1 MSPEDLPACLE
12 RAARALAGRQKWLHM
27 KHRSFVALTNGAYF
41 LRSLVEVLLDADPI
55 FLRLKLA
62 DFWEVFSILWP
73 ISPAEQVAVLKYWV
87 AWPMARWLRDS
98 DITSA
103 RPPCLPPAPTS
114 LDFPLR
120 GPLRKHFRNM
130 LASRTSSVRAGTLFT
145 GILQGVKRGC
155 APVPEEFEVLSC
167 QKHKKA
173 LSQPLEF
180 SHGPEFFAKFQAI
193 WGKTNTE
200 NRRAALHSR
209 WKRVFLDR
217 KWARHLHSAS
227 NHASVERMR
236 SEGGRVAEV
245 FHVNRILIGEDR
257 DPRLVD
263 EPPLLDMFERNGRVV
278 ERRGWPLASYRQFLR
293 QAAGMCRGR
302 DLRARVELC
311 LEPLKCRVITKGE
324 SVPYFVAQTFQ
335 KSMWKALQET
345 GAFKLTSCPVDASML
360 YGIELSTKD
369 LDLPFD
375 QWVSGDYSAA
385 TDGLTLEVN
394 QCCLRAML
402 DAFQATPEER
412 EVCSKV
418 LGCHEVSYPDRLD
431 PEANG
436 LEPFHMLNGQL
447 MGSVLSFPVLCA
459 VNLAAYWCALEEYT
473 GRKFK
478 KEQLPVLV
486 NGDDI
491 LFKANAAFY
500 EVWKKWVKRAG
511 FSLSLGKNYISPNF
525 ITVNSESW
533 LHKGGSYFRK
543 LPFLNCGLLL
553 QEAAG
558 PYKVPLRAETAE
570 RPLIPKLQWII
581 DNCNNP
587 ARAFDRIKHHWRRSI
602 NVHTEF
608 GRFNLCAPMELG
620 GCGLKLPEAVRPA
633 VNFTAFQCLL
643 AGRSHQSYKN
653 LEGTDIRDR
662 PKTGFERISV
672 AEVSKSINPLP
683 TESRLGTAVL
693 RSPFEPVRGE
703 LEVRFEDP
711 IACLR
716 VAGEL
721 NTAQTASDQERP
733 VYVLKRLSRKRLGAV
748 FSTGAKITKPFLFP
762 FEVRKQLTRGPT
774 DDASPPAMPEDIA
787 EMATELCK
795 SAPKPSC
802 GGGTSRKW

>member
-1 MSPEDLPACLE
+1 MSQGDLPACLDK
-12 RAARALAGRQKWLHM
+12 ANRALAGRKKYLRLE
-27 KHRSFVALTNGAYF
+27 HRPFVALVNGAYF
-41 LRSLVEVLLDADPI
+41 LRSLVEVLLDADSI

-62 DFWEVFSILWP
+62 DFWEVFDTLWP
-73 ISPAEQVAVLKYWV
+73 LSPAEQVAVLKYWV

-103 RPPCLPPAPTS
+103 RPPCLPPTQKTS
-114 LDFPLR
+114 MDFPIR

-173 LSQPLEF
+173 LTQELAF
-180 SHGPEFFAKFQAI
+180 SHGPDFFSKFQAI
-193 WGKTNTE
+193 WGKTNDE
-200 NRRAALHSR
+200 NRRVSLHSR
-209 WKRVFLDR
+209 WKRVYLER
-217 KWARHLHSAS
+217 KWARVLRTAS

-236 SEGGRVAEV
+236 SEGGRLAKIFEANLGLV
-245 FHVNRILIGEDR
+245 GEDH
-257 DPRLVD
+257 DPRLVRD
-263 EPPLLDMFERNGRVV
+263 PPLLDMFERNGRVV
-278 ERRGWPLASYRQFLR
+278 ERRGWPLATYSRFLSK
-293 QAAGMCRGR
+293 AVFDCVGR
-302 DLRARVELC
+302 NLRANVELC

-345 GAFKLTSCPVDASML
+345 AAFKLTSCPVDASML
-360 YGIELSTKD
+360 YGIELSTND

-394 QCCLRAML
+394 QSCLRAML

-412 EVCSKV
+412 EICSKV
-418 LGCHEVSYPDRLD
+418 LGCHEVSYPARLS

-478 KEQLPVLV
+478 KEELPVLV

-500 EVWKKWVKRAG
+500 EVWKKWVARAG
-511 FSLSLGKNYISPNF
+511 FSLSLGKNYISPHF

-533 LHKGGSYFRK
+533 LHKGGSLFRK

-558 PYKVPLRAETAE
+558 PFKVPLRAETAE
-570 RPLIPKLQWII
+570 RPLVPKLQWIL

-602 NVHTEF
+602 AIHTSD
-608 GRFNLCAPMELG
+608 GRYNLCAPMELG
-620 GCGLKLPEAVRPA
+620 GCGLHVPESVRPA
-633 VNFTAFQCLL
+633 VNFTAFQQLL
-643 AGRSHQSYKN
+643 AGRSHQLYKN
-653 LEGTDIRDR
+653 LEGTDIRDYPR
-662 PKTGFERISV
+662 TGLERVSV
-672 AEVSKSINPLP
+672 AKTAKSVNPLS
-683 TESRLGTAVL
+683 TENRLGQAVL

-703 LEVRFEDP
+703 LEVRFENP
-711 IACLR
+711 IACRR
-716 VAGEL
+716 VASEL
-721 NTAQTASDQERP
+721 NTAQLVSDQERP
-733 VYVLKRLSRKRLGAV
+733 VYELKHISVKRLRTV
-748 FSTGAKITKPFLFP
+748 FANETKISKPFTFP

-774 DDASPPAMPEDIA
+774 DDASPPAQPENIA
-787 EMATELCK
+787 EMATELCE
-795 SAPKPSC
+795 SAPKPSR
-802 GGGTSRKW
+802 GGVRSIW